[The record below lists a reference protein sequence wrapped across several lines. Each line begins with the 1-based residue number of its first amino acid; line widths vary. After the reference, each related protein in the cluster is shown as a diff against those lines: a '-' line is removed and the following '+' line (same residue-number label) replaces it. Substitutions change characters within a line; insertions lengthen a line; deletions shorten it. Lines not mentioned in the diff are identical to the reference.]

1 MRYLGETNLGV
12 SRIGVKDITKELARH
27 GYACDNQSVDVIGVD
42 NERFARDL
50 CGQFGHSIKID
61 EER

>member
-1 MRYLGETNLGV
+1 MPRLGETDLGV
-12 SRIGVKDITKELARH
+12 SRIGVKDITEELARH
-27 GYACDNQSVDVIGVD
+27 GYACDNQSVDVVGVD
-42 NERFARDL
+42 HERFARDL